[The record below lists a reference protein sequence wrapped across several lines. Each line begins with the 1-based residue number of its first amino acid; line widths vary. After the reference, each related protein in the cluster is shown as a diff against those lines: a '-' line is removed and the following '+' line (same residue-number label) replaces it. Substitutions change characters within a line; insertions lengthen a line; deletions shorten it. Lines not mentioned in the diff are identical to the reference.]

1 MLLTFSSL
9 SEEYTFN
16 YDKPLKE
23 ILKNKE
29 NINNFINELYL
40 QHPDFHL
47 HFITI
52 LYGTV
57 IIYDS
62 YNGDMNTIVEYEI
75 LEINI
80 LFREKKTTTSDDIN
94 IATYKYINIFEEYR
108 SETLTPRLILQFL
121 KNNKIINS
129 NNCICK
135 HFAKSIIIE
144 FINNKFLLNIDQIN
158 DSLLSDKEVVIQLIA
173 YYPCYYSN
181 ISKELQED
189 RDILVILSS
198 NSYNYHTKNIIRNI
212 LSNNNNKFC
221 NDKELMLLFLNNKH
235 NVYDYA
241 SSILKIDED
250 IVKSAIIYK
259 PFLLNNFPKIQDNEE
274 SVLRGIKK
282 NTECFTFAS
291 KRLKNDKQFVISAM
305 KVSNSSIDLFKGLSQ
320 RLRSDKEVFESKPD
334 KEGLIYC
341 SIELQYELIK
351 EKYVSNCSI
360 FEYVSTEISDN
371 PELVLSLLKINGLLL
386 QSIPKYKDNIKLVSE
401 AVRQNGLSLQH
412 ASKELRDN
420 KDIVLEAVSKNGL
433 SLQHASKRLKNDR
446 HIVQIALDNNIKS
459 IEHVS
464 PEIRNDKILIISV
477 IRQNGLLLKY
487 ASKELQSDKE
497 VVLEAI
503 KQNGN
508 AIKYSYPEMKVMK
521 NYPNGKR
528 IWLKESKPVLRYQF
542 GMIYKDILIEAL
554 KQNGNVI
561 KYAYEV
567 DKELILTAV
576 ENNVN
581 SLEYVKKIKY
591 AYEKDKEILD
601 AINKKK

>member
-9 SEEYTFN
+9 SKIYTFN
-16 YDKPLKE
+16 YDKPWKE
-23 ILKNKE
+23 ILKNKK
-29 NINNFINELYL
+29 NINNFIDELYL

-47 HFITI
+47 HDITI
-52 LYGTV
+52 FYGTV

-62 YNGDMNTIVEYEI
+62 YNGDMNTIIEYEI

-80 LFREKKTTTSDDIN
+80 LFREKETTTRDDIN
-94 IATYKYINIFEEYR
+94 ISDNNYKNRDNTLIPL
-108 SETLTPRLILQFL
+108 SLTPRLILQFL
-121 KNNKIINS
+121 KNKKIINS

-158 DSLLSDKEVVIQLIA
+158 DSLLSDKEVVILLIS
-173 YYPCYYSN
+173 YYPSCISV
-181 ISKELQED
+181 ISKELKED
-189 RDILVILSS
+189 RDIWVILVS
-198 NSYNYHTKNIIRNI
+198 NSNINIRKKFI
-212 LSNNNNKFC
+212 VDKLINNNKLC
-221 NDKELMLLFLNNKH
+221 NDKELMLLFLNNKYDIYD
-235 NVYDYA
+235 NV
-241 SSILKIDED
+241 SPILKQDDD
-250 IVKSAIIYK
+250 IVKAAIINNPY
-259 PFLLNNFPKIQDNEE
+259 LLNNFPKFKDNEE
-274 SVLRGIKK
+274 IISRLIKC
-282 NTECFTFAS
+282 NSSFYFTFAS
-291 KRLKNDKQFVISAM
+291 ERLKDDKQFVISAM
-305 KVSNSSIDLFKGLSQ
+305 KESKTSAQVFRHVSQ
-320 RLRSDKEVFESKPD
+320 RLRSDKEVFESNPD
-334 KEGLIYC
+334 KEGFKYC

-351 EKYVSNCSI
+351 EKYVSNCNI
-360 FEYVSTEISDN
+360 FDYVSTEISDN
-371 PELVLSLLKINGLLL
+371 SEFVLSLLKINGLLL
-386 QSIPKYKDNIKLVSE
+386 QSIYQYKDNIKLVLE
-401 AVRQNGLSLQH
+401 AVRQNGLSLQN

-420 KDIVLEAVSKNGL
+420 KDIVLEAVKQNSR